1 MSSADWTSSQIPQSR
16 ANLIARSRSSA
27 AFHAI
32 AAWVRRALAEWGRA
46 LALAAGV
53 PPHLYD

>member
-1 MSSADWTSSQIPQSR
+1 MSSLDWTSSQVPQSR
-16 ANLIARSRSSA
+16 SSLAARDRRSA

-32 AAWVRRALAEWGRA
+32 AAWLRRALAEWGRA